1 MITKNDA
8 LIIDDMTD
16 EYAIA
21 LGNEIEKMTLHLR
34 QIGKRIL
41 AVYWILFAITL
52 VVACVSFIKAKKT
65 ALLQSGNYMTTMVIV
80 FAFIGMFFYVLRGFL
95 HNLILRIS
103 DNYNLKNGN
112 ITKRLE
118 EFFIIRAI
126 YEDVMEG
133 KMSIMGFEENRLKVR
148 CVVKGRL
155 QTISIPVKYELLSSD
170 KNVIRFY
177 DNHVEFELKKNT
189 MSVMA

>member
-34 QIGKRIL
+34 KIGKRIL

-118 EFFIIRAI
+118 EFFTIRAI

-177 DNHVEFELKKNT
+177 DNHVEFELKKTT

>member
-8 LIIDDMTD
+8 LLIDDMTD

-34 QIGKRIL
+34 KIGKRIL